1 MLLKNSIPPSSVSI
15 SLPHTWDHIRQMRG
29 RVADALKDADESLR
43 TATVMVTSEL
53 LENAVKYGEEV
64 PAAKQIRVSLTVTE
78 DSIIVKVINGST
90 DANGVAALA
99 RRVDEIMSAPDKSVL
114 YFDRLEQLMS
124 DPTES
129 GKLGLYRIAFEG
141 QFDIQLHYQ
150 HQVVAMT
157 ATRKY
162 VQ

>member
-29 RVADALKDADESLR
+29 RVAEALKGADESLR
-43 TATVMVTSEL
+43 AATVMVTSEL

-64 PAAKQIRVSLTVTE
+64 PAAKNIKVSLVVDET
-78 DSIIVKVINGST
+78 SITVKVINGST
-90 DANGVAALA
+90 DATGVAALA
-99 RRVDEIMSAPDKSVL
+99 RRIDEIMSADDKSVL

-141 QFDIQLHYQ
+141 QFDIQLSYQ
-150 HQVVAMT
+150 HQVVAIT

-162 VQ
+162 L